1 VGSFL
6 RFIRYGVGDG
16 SHISFWHDIW
26 CRDRSL
32 KEAFLEL
39 FRIARNK
46 GAWVRDHMLLSN
58 GVI

>member
-1 VGSFL
+1 M
-6 RFIRYGVGDG
+6 RFIRYGVGDV

-39 FRIARNK
+39 FCIARNK
-46 GAWVRDHMLLSN
+46 EAWIRDHMLLSN